1 LAVAEGRIND
11 DALGSAVTV
20 NQQATRLC
28 SICQPKT
35 LDFGAE
41 VMVDAKQA
49 GKKES
54 QRKKK
59 MSFFPE
65 ERECE
70 AIKRGQIGAP
80 GSSQAQHTVT
90 ALQYGLPPDG

>member
-1 LAVAEGRIND
+1 MMMSWLRSHGKSTSD
-11 DALGSAVTV
+11 QALFY
-20 NQQATRLC
+20 
-28 SICQPKT
+28 CQPKT
-35 LDFGAE
+35 LDFGAEAE

-49 GKKES
+49 GKKERA
-54 QRKKK
+54 RKRKN

-70 AIKRGQIGAP
+70 AIKRGQTGAP

-90 ALQYGLPPDG
+90 ALQYSLPPDG